1 MSVEPVKWMPASDG
15 WLTAA
20 SEAPD
25 VRSMVGLAQVA
36 LAQGM
41 AQDAENF
48 ATAALELDP
57 ASAQAKAL
65 LSALPTPLDA

>member
-1 MSVEPVKWMPASDG
+1 MYLTHGLVAQAAQEWMAV
-15 WLTAA
+15 A

-36 LAQGM
+36 LQQGM
-41 AQDAENF
+41 AEDAVNF

-65 LSALPTPLDA
+65 LSAIPATAAA